1 MNHITTWADYH
12 PEVSEIFIRP
22 SIDWPCELIETDW
35 TPVFQPCIV
44 KGPDEEL
51 FTAGAEGQ
59 VMHSRDLGRTWS
71 LLGSSPPFGPEVPE
85 GLTFTECTTTGIG
98 VTEQGTI
105 LLVWVM
111 SFSHP
116 VEHEEGRRE
125 DESFQRTTWMT
136 RTEDRGRTWAPT
148 EPLDPSPFEVIGD
161 QATLLQLTDGRLIAP
176 FCVQAWARSGR
187 PVAGSEDIFRS
198 YIFSS
203 TDDGRTWSRFS
214 NFTNHSPEPDLL
226 ELPTGELLASIRYQ
240 RDKVPED
247 PPELAADARLYSPPG
262 APTDVGKQ
270 LFQHTAFSSSKDGG
284 KTWAT
289 PRLVTASAQQS
300 GSIMKLSD
308 DTLVLTFGRYG
319 QRFMLSYDT
328 GVTWSRS
335 IYQLNPCGQYARSIV
350 LDDDTIITVHD
361 NRETWNFR
369 GRRLRCYDNSV
380 VPRGEEVEQWGSGR
394 LGILRW
400 KVPSRQRVE
409 REGFFTPREVE
420 SGSK

>member
-1 MNHITTWADYH
+1 M
-12 PEVSEIFIRP
+12 
-22 SIDWPCELIETDW
+22 
-35 TPVFQPCIV
+35 
-44 KGPDEEL
+44 
-51 FTAGAEGQ
+51 
-59 VMHSRDLGRTWS
+59 
-71 LLGSSPPFGPEVPE
+71 
-85 GLTFTECTTTGIG
+85 
-98 VTEQGTI
+98 
-105 LLVWVM
+105 
-111 SFSHP
+111 
-116 VEHEEGRRE
+116 
-125 DESFQRTTWMT
+125 
-136 RTEDRGRTWAPT
+136 
-148 EPLDPSPFEVIGD
+148 
-161 QATLLQLTDGRLIAP
+161 
-176 FCVQAWARSGR
+176 
-187 PVAGSEDIFRS
+187 
-198 YIFSS
+198 
-203 TDDGRTWSRFS
+203 
-214 NFTNHSPEPDLL
+214 
-226 ELPTGELLASIRYQ
+226 
-240 RDKVPED
+240 
-247 PPELAADARLYSPPG
+247 
-262 APTDVGKQ
+262 GKQ